1 MKGKALAS
9 VLLFIP
15 SAASA
20 FWQWNTDAD
29 AVPQKI
35 QPRVS
40 RPSGPSNVN
49 LFVVSRSELG
59 VTWEPPLF
67 DGGKSISK
75 YLVEWDT
82 DKLMASNASTASSEE
97 VIGDT
102 RFQITGLEEGQKYYV
117 RVSAFGDSY
126 SHAISSTPS
135 FAIPSGMLPGYITD
149 VSLDVASESALADRL
164 RLAWSAPEVDVNGFS
179 ALPSGCLGGGLLPLS
194 SPDDL
199 EAYRIRWD
207 THPSFSNAKTYDFPA
222 VGGDGSPLHCCPSDS
237 DDGVCS
243 VEIGTAVQTVSIKH
257 SSSFVPS
264 DGELFDSGG
273 VRIIYVGSQSKS
285 VDVLTP
291 LDGSNEIRISPSTN
305 LPLHS
310 PIGVGD
316 FVRLQGNVHVVSSVD
331 EWPTSFSITSEYMG
345 SSNPSSLNSE
355 VISAYFTSPP
365 SSCFDVS
372 DSGNSAEKLRSHLSE
387 SFDNSPFDESITVS
401 RSALTEPF
409 PESSDDN
416 VRIVG
421 YEYHVT
427 FTGQGF
433 SSTLGS
439 GVEDLLVISSPSS
452 PFATAGNCG
461 TPFISDGVDVSSQV
475 SVGLTTRMESGSI
488 NPGETYYVQIAGIN
502 QNGVGPYVPSA
513 PEAEI
518 PRSKPGLAQN
528 CRVYAVPSS
537 SSSLKVEWEGV
548 HPNHGQLPSSYKVEF
563 FDVDG
568 NLSDPA
574 VAEFVASD
582 IDETSPYSITKEE
595 LVPGTR
601 YKVLVTPMNEL
612 GEGAPNWFSDFDHS
626 GIFRDS
632 DFSSQDNYL
641 KRSCHAVPTC
651 EIGSVECSEVDA
663 ENFAITAR
671 SVPIPSVLQVGTY
684 PDVSNSDRFSKDSIL
699 VSFEA
704 PLGSYGMPTD
714 KFLVEWSTSSSFP
727 PVSDVGAVASWSSE
741 VVAQYLDENGEHA
754 FGEFLIGSLDMGT
767 QYFVRVSAHN
777 SGGFG
782 EPTNSVPV
790 KPMTRPDPPYEP
802 VLSRVT
808 LDYLELNPD
817 NNLST
822 SARIGTSLLVSFEPP
837 RLDAENGR
845 PDKVGDGGDDVS
857 EYLVEWSRV
866 SWDEYTHTMIEINI
880 QNEDGAG
887 GSAAMGT
894 LSGSFQ
900 LSIDTTISTAN
911 SVQGSFISASI
922 PITSTDEMLKTI
934 LENVPNVGEVE
945 VVSLE
950 ALRWQVTFL
959 SEVGDI
965 DVSLA
970 VNKVVDTEQNAAT
983 VAIAKTVDAM
993 IPTKA
998 AYGSQRLGTDDVT
1011 SMGGR
1016 LHYAI
1021 EHLVPGTPVFVRM
1034 SASNQVGFGP
1044 RRTTAPEFSAP
1055 VIQRP
1060 DSPTSLFSEDVPPH
1074 LSVYSPTALQVDIG
1088 APQYDGGS
1096 PLNSFLVEWDPSP
1109 TFDSSILGDR
1119 SAFGSARTSASSE
1132 VCVSCVTSF
1141 DLATNTFSY
1150 TGDEVTAN
1158 LLQPQRR
1165 IMAYFHDDAKAY
1177 LFSVLSATSSTIHV
1191 SNQHLRV
1198 SSLSNMLDVNNDIG
1212 SNLELMGA
1220 TYIIDGL
1227 DTGGTYYVRVSSE
1240 NGVMGT
1246 GKFVSTMPPKRR
1258 LTGFP
1263 QPPTSAS
1270 VDAADKNTLTLSWS
1284 SDAYLNNHDIEG
1296 FKIERYRKSAAASS
1310 SSSSFFGEPEI
1321 VKFSTLGLGLTGGSF
1336 QVYFGDFDTST
1347 HVLLGT
1353 AKMEEGLNYA
1363 HTHND
1368 MSAHLNR
1375 GEAILVGDE
1384 QYFVDETNLFTSTKL
1399 PLSDVF
1405 SGSSGDSISIFGRS
1419 KSRSISYDAT
1429 ASDLKSALQQM
1440 PYVNNVEVRREV
1452 DDDNPDGF
1460 LWFVTFT
1467 TNVGPQPSFSVDT
1480 SNLIGLNPTG
1490 FSITRDV
1497 PGELPDDYDVIV
1509 VQDLSMTSF
1518 NLTDLET
1525 GKMYYVRISSMVDE
1539 GKRISLPTP
1548 SSECAPGGVPG
1559 QVKLP
1564 FMRAFDNET
1573 VLVTF
1578 EATAEANG
1586 ASVEEY
1592 IVEYSP
1598 ADPSFSASSRIT
1610 VQPSHEFQRITTRA
1624 HTLPWVD
1631 SSSFTLSLGDYHG
1644 EFTVSVGSETTVM
1657 VNNGENILQRST
1669 GTIGLSSLLSRGDFL
1684 LVGGVE
1690 YRVCLDVSESVPYDD
1705 DHLSLCAKDD
1715 AFEKANFISDS
1726 TSSVIDKLPIFMLD
1740 TSLGASKSPSVG
1752 DAFLN
1757 SVDASGSSDDM
1768 RGKLRRG
1775 DLIRVGHPN
1784 FGETFRVS
1792 TDSTRAFTDKVI
1804 PLSSADDSNSPA
1816 SLSSQSLRHSTYE
1829 VQSFFIRSN
1838 DEHVTL
1844 TPSSSLVSGFRIRFK
1859 SETSQTATDGGA
1871 KGCLR
1876 WDSDALQLK
1885 AEMET
1890 LKGIDSVEV
1899 TREHLPAIT
1908 GGEGEG
1914 VKYYV
1919 TFTGDN
1925 VRGNV
1930 PPLEIVDIGTNGCL
1944 DSHSIGGVF
1953 SEDIAPVAVE
1963 QVEISYVPMYEVQT
1977 TTDIPYDAS
1986 AADMKAAIES
1996 LSMACSVDVFREVNR
2011 HGYSWD
2017 VTFIDASSSPF
2028 SPLLAMSANEQNLS
2042 ANVDPGVDVADLQ
2055 KVHLQGTEGV
2065 PLFVRVAAR
2074 NSYGTGQFV
2083 SSNPRAVEVSPQLPS
2098 EPTDVFGQAI
2108 SDSEIF
2114 IEWNTP
2120 LDNGGWPVTHYK
2132 IEYDTSSSFTSG
2144 VNSGPV
2150 GSMSVSASAKSVV
2163 SDVQTVTVK
2172 IDSDGLSDGEVYYLS
2187 GTFSLRFDGQQT
2199 SQLPYNV
2206 SSEKLKAALEELCN
2220 INEVSI
2226 ARSIHCSP
2234 DPAIGCMEPDGFS
2247 WLVTFISVNH
2257 NGDQHHRHSS
2267 NLSPSVS
2274 HKLSADGSYLFEC
2287 NDVSRAVCSIGTYA
2301 MATVGTVQEIQ
2312 SITFATS
2319 PLTVTIGGETSS
2331 AILIGD
2337 SLSVVEE
2344 KLNMYSTNGVGK
2356 IAVTCQT
2363 CVGDTINSGDS
2374 LLLHFLSF
2382 RGDLP
2387 DVIVSDSEATVS
2399 EFIKGVSQ
2407 FVVGRSTYSSVI
2419 SNLSSMSDWYVR
2431 VFAYNGIGEGAPG
2444 LLSSPLRLSVAPPQV
2459 PENVVVETES
2469 STSLQVSWDRPRSI
2483 GGVELS
2489 SFVLEYD
2496 TSPLFTSK
2504 NGAPAGLLSVTESDA
2519 DASIGLVAEAFPGS
2533 SDPNQRLR
2541 IMLEDA
2547 GLITDGTI
2555 AVGTEVLIEN
2565 QQLVVV
2571 SINDGNCGVT
2581 CLTMDRDYTGTQ
2593 VIGMK
2598 IYPGFDIKQYAFSI
2612 TGLNPGVPYFVR
2624 VAATNEKST
2633 GSFSFVGYP
2642 SSPISVTPF
2651 DVPSAVS
2658 WASLSAVSNDEIR
2671 LDYGRPLSENG
2682 SPASKYHIEI
2692 ASGATSVEYRPQVLS
2707 ITTDADASVSGFM
2720 ELSIGY
2726 EGSYDLLV
2734 SAGDDEPSRFFVEA
2748 GSRWVDTNGDDLS
2761 STLHPKETIVIADE
2775 RVEVAAVFAD
2785 RIELK
2790 ESHVRGTNG
2799 NYVSGYRKENY
2810 IGSAMLMSGS
2820 SALVETNGRNLEYLL
2835 RPGEIIQVY
2844 NDVGSKE
2851 YLTITS
2857 ISGSTVAFTPSYE
2870 GITVSTPIHSK
2881 TKVVV
2886 PANASSAVMKTAISS
2901 LPDVESVEVERQ
2913 GPNSSDGFTWLITF
2927 SSHMGADS
2935 CSLPSWCLS
2944 ASVGSLDYI
2953 NVGGLTQGI
2962 NGNYVHTSSV
2972 NGRPRYEL
2980 LGESSYI
2987 EYDSN
2992 NAKWSLYSTDAFVV
3006 SSADSSL
3013 VSVPLS
3019 GWTNGA
3025 VLTLSESAV
3034 PILLGTNAITH
3045 VSSIQSGVEPSFS
3058 NVVYSAD
3065 LEISQHEVQE
3075 IKLLSEENDLGGTFE
3090 LSLGTSSD
3098 KVVFS
3103 FDESAADFA
3112 TKLQSSSLISSVSV
3126 DKMQPMSTYGCI
3138 WTITFLS
3145 NLGDVPLLQHN
3156 GLLNLHGTNVSLSIT
3171 EKTKGS
3177 LGPQHV
3183 VVNNLEEGQMY
3194 AARIAA
3200 GNEAGFGPYTSVAR
3214 VASSP
3219 PENPSLSLGIVTKSS
3234 AEIIYTEP
3242 NPNGSSIESYKF
3254 EWTSSSFESLTTA
3267 TAKIACAD
3275 GSDILG
3281 SFKFAYGYEN
3291 EGRSEETVHI
3301 DIRSTPDEV
3310 SLALNAIK
3318 SINEVEVS
3326 VVTNSSSELEWAL
3339 TFLYDIGQRGSLSID
3354 SDSLR
3359 CQSEDQTILES
3370 VITMES
3376 ETPLPLDYGST
3387 TVSAGDLCG
3396 GVHLDEFSSMQYLTF
3411 SAESSPVS
3419 SGSYQLMLDNQST
3432 SCIPFDASE
3441 TQLKATFQDL
3451 DFVGDI
3457 DVTAKLSGGAYEYTI
3472 VFQGDYP
3479 FGGGDWPALSV
3490 NALHFGK
3497 GDCDPF
3503 VGGANHKATILPV
3516 RDETTCVNGSL
3527 NTVAIV
3533 ASSSTPIGGS
3543 FLISCGDR
3551 TSEKVSVNSSASDV
3565 KSVLS
3570 ELLSSTEV
3578 IVTKHVTEMNGAT
3591 WAVSYPRSS
3600 NDNCEISIDDT
3611 FVSGKNAK
3619 VNAYPLLV
3627 VKTSSSRNDSSG
3639 DFRIVIDG
3647 QSTSPISHQATHEEV
3662 LQEMHK
3668 LDGIGLVDMLG
3679 PIEGEASPSD
3689 DYTMIVKAHTV
3700 DLDSVKVVP
3709 ESNWRGTAPRVF
3721 YKPPSGMPP
3730 RTVFLE
3736 GLEKQKTYVARAFA
3750 RNAEGNGPS
3759 SNLIKI
3765 VPASTAPSS
3774 PSSVSLS
3781 F

>member
-1 MKGKALAS
+1 MKGRALAS

-97 VIGDT
+97 VLGDT

-243 VEIGTAVQTVSIKH
+243 AEIGTAVQTVSIKH

-273 VRIIYVGSQSKS
+273 VRIIYVGSQSKN

-291 LDGSNEIRISPSTN
+291 LHGSNEIRISPSTN

-316 FVRLQGNVHVVSSVD
+316 FVRLQGNVYLVSSVD
-331 EWPTSFSITSEYMG
+331 EWPTSFSITSEFMG
-345 SSNPSSLNSE
+345 SSNPSSLDSE

-433 SSTLGS
+433 SSTLGC
-439 GVEDLLVISSPSS
+439 GVEDLLVISSHSS
-452 PFATAGNCG
+452 PFSTAGNCG
-461 TPFISDGVDVSSQV
+461 TPFLSNGVDVSSQV
-475 SVGLTTRMESGSI
+475 SVGVTTRMESGSI
-488 NPGETYYVQIAGIN
+488 NPGETYYVQIAGVN

-518 PRSKPGLAQN
+518 PRSKLGLAQN

-548 HPNHGQLPSSYKVEF
+548 HPNHGQMPSSYKVEF

-574 VAEFVASD
+574 VADFVVSD

-612 GEGAPNWFSDFDHS
+612 GEGAPNWFSDFDPS
-626 GIFRDS
+626 GIFGDS

-641 KRSCHAVPTC
+641 ERSCHAVPTC

-727 PVSDVGAVASWSSE
+727 PISDVGAVASWSSE

-866 SWDEYTHTMIEINI
+866 SWDEYTHAVIEINL
-880 QNEDGAG
+880 QTEDGAG

-900 LSIDTTISTAN
+900 LSIDTTVSTAN

-950 ALRWQVTFL
+950 PLRWQVTFL

-970 VNKVVDTEQNAAT
+970 VNKVVDTEHNAAT

-1011 SMGGR
+1011 AMGGR

-1119 SAFGSARTSASSE
+1119 SAFGSSRTSASSE
-1132 VCVSCVTSF
+1132 VCVSCVTNF

-1150 TGDEVTAN
+1150 TGDEVAAN

-1165 IMAYFHDDAKAY
+1165 IMVYFHDDAKAY
-1177 LFSVLSATSSTIHV
+1177 LFSVLSAASSTIHV

-1198 SSLSNMLDVNNDIG
+1198 SSLSNMLDLNNSIG
-1212 SNLELMGA
+1212 SNLKLMGS

-1310 SSSSFFGEPEI
+1310 SSSSFFGEQEI

-1336 QVYFGDFDTST
+1336 QLYFGDFDTST
-1347 HVLLGT
+1347 HVLLGS
-1353 AKMEEGLNYA
+1353 AEMEDGLNNA
-1363 HTHND
+1363 CTHND

-1399 PLSDVF
+1399 PLSEVF
-1405 SGSSGDSISIFGRS
+1405 SGSSGGNINIFVRS

-1429 ASDLKSALQQM
+1429 ASDLKSALEQM

-1452 DDDNPDGF
+1452 VDDNPDGF

-1467 TNVGPQPSFSVDT
+1467 TNVGPQPSFSIDT

-1497 PGELPDDYDVIV
+1497 PGELPDDYDVIF
-1509 VQDLSMTSF
+1509 VQDPSMTSF

-1525 GKMYYVRISSMVDE
+1525 GKMYYMRISSMADE
-1539 GKRISLPTP
+1539 GKRVSLPTP
-1548 SSECAPGGVPG
+1548 PSECAPGGVPG

-1690 YRVCLDVSESVPYDD
+1690 CRVCLDVSESVPYDD
-1705 DHLSLCAKDD
+1705 DHLSLCTKDD

-1726 TSSVIDKLPIFMLD
+1726 TSSVIDKIPIFMLD

-1757 SVDASGSSDDM
+1757 SVDASGSSNDM

-1775 DLIRVGHPN
+1775 DLVRVGHPN

-1859 SETSQTATDGGA
+1859 SETSQTTTDGGA

-1876 WDSDALQLK
+1876 WDSEALQLK
-1885 AEMET
+1885 AELET
-1890 LKGIDSVEV
+1890 LAGIDSVEV

-1963 QVEISYVPMYEVQT
+1963 QVEISYVPMYELQT

-2144 VNSGPV
+2144 VNSGPF

-2163 SDVQTVTVK
+2163 ADVQTVTVK
-2172 IDSDGLSDGEVYYLS
+2172 IDRDDGEVYYLS

-2220 INEVSI
+2220 INEVSV

-2287 NDVSRAVCSIGTYA
+2287 NDVSRAVCSIGNNA
-2301 MATVGTVQEIQ
+2301 MAAVGTVQEIQ
-2312 SITFATS
+2312 SIIFATS
-2319 PLTVTIGGETSS
+2319 PLTVTIGEETSS

-2337 SLSVVEE
+2337 SLSVVEG
-2344 KLNMYSTNGVGK
+2344 KMNMYSTNGVGK
-2356 IAVTCQT
+2356 IAVTCPT
-2363 CVGDTINSGDS
+2363 CVGDILNSGDS
-2374 LLLHFLSF
+2374 LLLNFLSF

-2399 EFIKGVSQ
+2399 EITKGVSQ

-2431 VFAYNGIGEGAPG
+2431 VFAYNGIGEGAPS
-2444 LLSSPLRLSVAPPQV
+2444 LLFSPLRLSVAPPQV

-2469 STSLQVSWDRPRSI
+2469 STSLQVSWDRPSSI

-2547 GLITDGTI
+2547 GLIIDGTI

-2581 CLTMDRDYTGTQ
+2581 CLTMDRDYTGTK
-2593 VIGMK
+2593 VSGMK

-2633 GSFSFVGYP
+2633 GPFSFVGYP

-2682 SPASKYHIEI
+2682 SPALKYHIEI
-2692 ASGATSVEYRPQVLS
+2692 ASGATSVDYRPQVLS
-2707 ITTDADASVSGFM
+2707 ITT
-2720 ELSIGY
+2720 
-2726 EGSYDLLV
+2726 
-2734 SAGDDEPSRFFVEA
+2734 
-2748 GSRWVDTNGDDLS
+2748 
-2761 STLHPKETIVIADE
+2761 
-2775 RVEVAAVFAD
+2775 
-2785 RIELK
+2785 
-2790 ESHVRGTNG
+2790 
-2799 NYVSGYRKENY
+2799 
-2810 IGSAMLMSGS
+2810 
-2820 SALVETNGRNLEYLL
+2820 
-2835 RPGEIIQVY
+2835 
-2844 NDVGSKE
+2844 
-2851 YLTITS
+2851 
-2857 ISGSTVAFTPSYE
+2857 
-2870 GITVSTPIHSK
+2870 
-2881 TKVVV
+2881 
-2886 PANASSAVMKTAISS
+2886 
-2901 LPDVESVEVERQ
+2901 
-2913 GPNSSDGFTWLITF
+2913 
-2927 SSHMGADS
+2927 
-2935 CSLPSWCLS
+2935 
-2944 ASVGSLDYI
+2944 
-2953 NVGGLTQGI
+2953 
-2962 NGNYVHTSSV
+2962 
-2972 NGRPRYEL
+2972 
-2980 LGESSYI
+2980 
-2987 EYDSN
+2987 
-2992 NAKWSLYSTDAFVV
+2992 
-3006 SSADSSL
+3006 
-3013 VSVPLS
+3013 
-3019 GWTNGA
+3019 
-3025 VLTLSESAV
+3025 
-3034 PILLGTNAITH
+3034 
-3045 VSSIQSGVEPSFS
+3045 EPSFS

-3075 IKLLSEENDLGGTFE
+3075 IKLLSEENNLGGTFE

-3098 KVVFS
+3098 KVVIS
-3103 FDESAADFA
+3103 FDESAADFT
-3112 TKLQSSSLISSVSV
+3112 TKLQSSSLIGSVSV
-3126 DKMQPMSTYGCI
+3126 DKMQPISTYGCI

-3156 GLLNLHGTNVSLSIT
+3156 GLLDLHGTNVSLSIT

-3200 GNEAGFGPYTSVAR
+3200 GNEAGYGPYTSVAR

-3254 EWTSSSFESLTTA
+3254 EWTSSSFESLATA
-3267 TAKIACAD
+3267 TARIACAD

-3281 SFKFAYGYEN
+3281 SFKFAYGVEN
-3291 EGRSEETVHI
+3291 EARSEKTVPI

-3310 SLALNAIK
+3310 SLALNAMK

-3339 TFLYDIGQRGSLSID
+3339 TFLYDIGRVSID

-3370 VITMES
+3370 EVTMES

-3396 GVHLDEFSSMQYLTF
+3396 GVHLDEFSSVQYLTF
-3411 SAESSPVS
+3411 SAVSGLVS

-3441 TQLKATFQDL
+3441 TQLKAAIQDL
-3451 DFVGDI
+3451 DYVGDI
-3457 DVTAKLSGGAYEYTI
+3457 DVTAKLSGGEYEYTI
-3472 VFQGDYP
+3472 DFQGDYP

-3516 RDETTCVNGSL
+3516 RDDTTCVNGSL

-3551 TSEKVSVNSSASDV
+3551 STEKVGVNSSASDV

-3578 IVTKHVTEMNGAT
+3578 IVTKYVPETNGAT

-3619 VNAYPLLV
+3619 VNAYPILV
-3627 VKTSSSRNDSSG
+3627 FKTSSSRNDSSG
-3639 DFRIVIDG
+3639 DFRIIIDG

-3668 LDGIGLVDMLG
+3668 LDGIGLVDMIG
-3679 PIEGEASPSD
+3679 PIEGEASLSD

-3700 DLDSVKVVP
+3700 DLDSVQVVP

-3730 RTVFLE
+3730 RTVLLE

-3750 RNAEGNGPS
+3750 RNAEGYGPS

-3765 VPASTAPSS
+3765 VPASTAPSP